1 MAQSVRKENII
12 FVHQIEKFLFVFSLL
27 EKQCE
32 TVRFHLTEA
41 VGAYEE
47 KPRDQWII
55 EYPAQ
60 VALTGSQI
68 WWTVEVCA
76 AFAKLEEGYENALK
90 DFYRKQV
97 AQLNALITHLLGDLT
112 SGLRQKIMTICTVS
126 SRFCF
131 VFVHFSTLIDL
142 DRCPRS

>member
-1 MAQSVRKENII
+1 M
-12 FVHQIEKFLFVFSLL
+12 
-27 EKQCE
+27 
-32 TVRFHLTEA
+32 TEA

-47 KPRDQWII
+47 KPRDQWIM
-55 EYPAQ
+55 EYQAQ

-97 AQLNALITHLLGDLT
+97 SQLNALIVHLLGDLS
-112 SGLRQKIMTICTVS
+112 SGDRQKIMTICTVS
-126 SRFCF
+126 D
-131 VFVHFSTLIDL
+131 TLSKIQKFKHK
-142 DRCPRS
+142 SIF

>member
-1 MAQSVRKENII
+1 MK
-12 FVHQIEKFLFVFSLL
+12 KDTFSWIMSRLL

-47 KPRDQWII
+47 KPRDQWIMD
-55 EYPAQ
+55 YQAQ

-97 AQLNALITHLLGDLT
+97 TQLNQLITHLLTDLT
-112 SGLRQKIMTICTVS
+112 PGDRQKIMTICTVCIVILNS
-126 SRFCF
+126 QKKNK
-131 VFVHFSTLIDL
+131 
-142 DRCPRS
+142 

>member
-1 MAQSVRKENII
+1 M
-12 FVHQIEKFLFVFSLL
+12 

-32 TVRFHLTEA
+32 TVRYHLTEA
-41 VGAYEE
+41 VSTYEE
-47 KPRDQWII
+47 KPRDQWIMDNQ
-55 EYPAQ
+55 AQ

-97 AQLNALITHLLGDLT
+97 TQLNTLITHLLGDLT
-112 SGLRQKIMTICTVS
+112 PGDRQKIMTICTVS
-126 SRFCF
+126 E
-131 VFVHFSTLIDL
+131 T
-142 DRCPRS
+142 RCSI

>member
-1 MAQSVRKENII
+1 M
-12 FVHQIEKFLFVFSLL
+12 IEFIRCRLL

-32 TVRFHLTEA
+32 TVRYHLTEA
-41 VGAYEE
+41 VSAYEE
-47 KPRDQWII
+47 KPRDQWIM

-97 AQLNALITHLLGDLT
+97 TQLNALIGHLLGDLS
-112 SGLRQKIMTICTVS
+112 SGDRQKIMTICTVCI
-126 SRFCF
+126 RRNANLVRWFEKEGF
-131 VFVHFSTLIDL
+131 V
-142 DRCPRS
+142 